1 MTGPLVSIVLPVY
14 NQADHI
20 ADVVRDYEAI
30 LSRLPTQHETLLVV
44 NGSRDGSL
52 EVCQALVETYPAV
65 RVIESVKGGWGLAV
79 KLGLAEARGDVLCFT
94 NSARTGPQD
103 LLLLLLYALTDP
115 NVVVTANR
123 KLRKGW
129 KRRLGTLLYG
139 LECRLLFNLPNRDIN
154 GTPKVFPRH
163 FDKLLALTCDDYLID
178 LEFMAVCRREGY
190 PIMEVPIFRSN
201 RRYGGMSTTTVRV
214 ALRLYWDAYRFRR
227 EIEWPLKEA
236 LSAEKLEA
244 PQARSRT

>member
-1 MTGPLVSIVLPVY
+1 MTGPLVSIILPVY

-30 LSRLPTQHETLLVV
+30 LSRLPTRHETLLVV

-52 EVCQALVETYPAV
+52 EVCQALVETYPAL

-163 FDKLLALTCDDYLID
+163 FDKLLALTCDDYLFD

-190 PIMEVPIFRSN
+190 PIMEVPVFRSN
-201 RRYGGMSTTTVRV
+201 RRYGGTSTTTVRV

-227 EIEWPLKEA
+227 EIEWPPKEA

-244 PQARSRT
+244 PQARRRT